1 MEAVNELV
9 KIAKSHET
17 RLSKVEERAAGVE
30 ERLDRL
36 GAVEELVGAMR
47 AFDRRLTTLGVR

>member
-1 MEAVNELV
+1 V